1 MLIDF
6 KTDAER
12 HAHLEGRDYQFREFL
27 DLWEDI
33 PTEVYQMV
41 CRWTAESAVRQYWQK
56 LQDKEFRKWKEQ
68 G

>member
-12 HAHLEGRDYQFREFL
+12 QSQAICRDYLVREIK